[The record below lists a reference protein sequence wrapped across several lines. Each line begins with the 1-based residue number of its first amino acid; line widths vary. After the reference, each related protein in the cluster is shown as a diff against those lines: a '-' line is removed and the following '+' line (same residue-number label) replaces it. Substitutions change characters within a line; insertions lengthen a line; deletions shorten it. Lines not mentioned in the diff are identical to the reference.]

1 MGRWGGGDG
10 DNMNKTYMSLA
21 AFKKTSVIRYG
32 TNRSGRGPGGYWL
45 PQGPFGG
52 ASGSL
57 AILQAAE
64 TNFGPVGFSLEGAH
78 RNVGYVGKDCKMSR
92 NGTPFRGVHGIGAGG
107 TFGRYPY
114 TEPVFNVNRALVLGQ
129 QWQYIKPSVL
139 STKGM
144 LEKKYRW
151 INTGQ
156 YPNYWVQPNYAHTN
170 QSQTKSQG
178 MYVHTKTTENMCVTD
193 INAAAKYV
201 NNYKCT
207 QPNLYGNSTAGF
219 KYNDLARNGPYG
231 KMLHQAEP
239 SSVRTLRIQRRCAN
253 PLGPQKPF
261 PWATNGA
268 TCNPGGGDPVYV
280 APPEWYIATPSVENT
295 LDIGISA
302 EKIREIGPLLQYATA
317 KAI

>member
-1 MGRWGGGDG
+1 
-10 DNMNKTYMSLA
+10 MSLA

-45 PQGPFGG
+45 PQGPFGAGG
-52 ASGSL
+52 AL
-57 AILQAAE
+57 AALQSAE
-64 TNFGPVGFSLEGAH
+64 TNFGPVGFSLQGPH
-78 RNVGYVGKDCKMSR
+78 RNVGGVGRDCKMSR
-92 NGTPFRGVHGIGAGG
+92 NGTPFRGVHGMGAGG
-107 TFGRYPY
+107 INGQYPY
-114 TEPVFNVNRALVLGQ
+114 TQPVFNVNRVIVLGD

-156 YPNYWVQPNYAHTN
+156 YPNYWVQPNYANTN
-170 QSQTKSQG
+170 QSATKSQG

-193 INAAAKYV
+193 VNASAKYV
-201 NNYKCT
+201 GNYKCT

-231 KMLHQAEP
+231 KALHQPEP

-280 APPEWYIATPSVENT
+280 APPEWYTDVGAGAVAAD
-295 LDIGISA
+295 LAAADVLGA
-302 EKIREIGPLLQYATA
+302 AAARVRELGPALQYADA
-317 KAI
+317 KAM